1 MSRLA
6 GRAEGWGGARRGGGR
21 CTKGGG
27 ENFSSQYPRSPF
39 PGSRYPIG
47 LGTDPT
53 IVNKIKGL
61 RGFGVGAGVEGR
73 KAEKFRIRGLA
84 MEITYPIDGECIV

>member
-1 MSRLA
+1 MTADVASY
-6 GRAEGWGGARRGGGR
+6 GPRGGVGRGAEGR

-27 ENFSSQYPRSPF
+27 ENFSSQHPHYPF

-61 RGFGVGAGVEGR
+61 RGFGGGKHAFYR
-73 KAEKFRIRGLA
+73 SFRV
-84 MEITYPIDGECIV
+84 DG

>member
-1 MSRLA
+1 M
-6 GRAEGWGGARRGGGR
+6 ARRGGR
-21 CTKGGG
+21 RRTKGGG
-27 ENFSSQYPRSPF
+27 ENFSSQHPHYPF

-61 RGFGVGAGVEGR
+61 RGFGGGAG
-73 KAEKFRIRGLA
+73 AEDGWWGLK
-84 MEITYPIDGECIV
+84 IFF

>member
-1 MSRLA
+1 MTADVASCGPRGGV
-6 GRAEGWGGARRGGGR
+6 GRGAEGRGR
-21 CTKGGG
+21 
-27 ENFSSQYPRSPF
+27 NFSSQHPHYPF

-61 RGFGVGAGVEGR
+61 RGFGGRVEGGAGAVVQICHCQHYTENG
-73 KAEKFRIRGLA
+73 ILLA
-84 MEITYPIDGECIV
+84 